1 MGSELTDLGVC
12 EAAAAIAAGEVSS
25 SALVDCYLERI
36 ERVSPALNAFRTV
49 MDAHAREAASAA
61 DEAVEAGAPLGP
73 LHGVPVAVKD
83 NIEVKGVPM
92 TAGTRV
98 LSGCVAGSDA
108 FVVRALRAAGA
119 VIIGKLHMAE
129 WAIGGTTQNIHFGD
143 AHNPW
148 DLRRSA
154 GGSSGGSGAAVAADL
169 APVALGTDTGGS
181 VRIPA
186 ALNGLVG
193 LRPTCG
199 RVSNAGAI
207 PVSWTFDTIGPLA
220 RRAEDVGVVLKV
232 IAGFDPDDPVSVE
245 RSAQDFGP
253 NLRAGVRGLRIGV
266 LVDDELADR
275 LAPEIASA
283 LDDAARVFESIGAS
297 LRSVA
302 LHGTRAIVERT
313 AEMLLAEAAAVHEQR
328 LRESPEIFAADV
340 LTRLR
345 RGASVSGSQYA
356 RARQD
361 QRRWTR
367 AVQQAL
373 GEVDVLLAPSTP
385 IAAPLLADSDPLE
398 TTATLSAHLAIFSF
412 ARVPA
417 LAVPVGFSSGLPL
430 GMQLVGRHF
439 EEWTLLRAA
448 HAYQSVTDWHLRHAI
463 A

>member
-1 MGSELTDLGVC
+1 MS
-12 EAAAAIAAGEVSS
+12 
-25 SALVDCYLERI
+25 
-36 ERVSPALNAFRTV
+36 
-49 MDAHAREAASAA
+49 AHAREAASAA
-61 DEAVEAGAPLGP
+61 DEAVEAGLPLGP
-73 LHGVPVAVKD
+73 LHGVPIAIKD
-83 NIEVKGVPM
+83 NIEVEGVPM

-98 LSGCVAGSDA
+98 LSHHVADRDA

-148 DLRRSA
+148 DLGRSA

-169 APVALGTDTGGS
+169 VPAALGTDTGGS
-181 VRIPA
+181 IRIPA

-199 RVSNAGAI
+199 RVSNAGSI

-220 RRAEDVGVVLKV
+220 RRSEDVGLVLTV
-232 IAGFDPDDPVSVE
+232 IAGHDPDDPGSVP
-245 RSAQDFGP
+245 RSPQDFEP
-253 NLRAGVRGLRIGV
+253 NLQAGARGLRIGILGRDV
-266 LVDDELADR
+266 LGDGV
-275 LAPEIASA
+275 APEISNA
-283 LDDAARVFESIGAS
+283 LEDAARVFESLGAH
-297 LRSVA
+297 LRPVE
-302 LHGTRAIVERT
+302 LHGARAIVEWT
-313 AEMLLAEAAAVHEQR
+313 ADMLLAEAAAVHEQR
-328 LRESPEIFAADV
+328 LRDSPEIFAADV
-340 LTRLR
+340 LRRLR
-345 RGASVSGSQYA
+345 RGAGVSGLRYA
-356 RARQD
+356 RARQE

-367 AVQQAL
+367 TVRQAL
-373 GEVDVLLAPSTP
+373 AEVDLLLAPATP
-385 IAAPLLADSDPLE
+385 IAAPVLAESDPLE
-398 TTATLSAHLAIFSF
+398 MTALLSAHLAIFSF

-417 LAVPVGFSSGLPL
+417 LAVPIGFTDGLPV